1 MAKKIWITVG
11 IVFGV
16 LIIGGGGYTYY
27 LYASVKSTANKIYQ
41 PASKDEKHVAVA
53 TLSPQK
59 NLKPISILLMG
70 VDQRKGDVGRSDTLM
85 VLTLNPK
92 TNEAQMVSIPRD
104 TRVTIPGKGVHK
116 INAAYA
122 YGGTALAQKTVKHY
136 LNVPIDYYIKINMQG
151 LSQLV
156 DAVGGVDVY
165 NDISWHDEGYY
176 KKGFDYHK
184 GKLHMNGAEALGFV
198 RMRHLDPRGDF
209 GRNKRQ
215 RDVITAVVNKL
226 ESLGGVTKIKS
237 VLNAVQGNVST
248 DLNFADMTY
257 VGKNYK
263 NCRKDVSTYEVKGQ
277 GTTIKGIYWLIV
289 SNQERQKVHD
299 LIMQQLDQTQT
310 S

>member
-11 IVFGV
+11 MIVGV

-27 LYASVKSTANKIYQ
+27 LYASVKETASKIYQ
-41 PASKDEKHVAVA
+41 PTTTKKHVSVA

-59 NLKPISILLMG
+59 HLKPISILLMG
-70 VDQRKGDVGRSDTLM
+70 VDQRSGDVGRSDTLM
-85 VLTLNPK
+85 VLTLNPE

-104 TRVTIPGKGVHK
+104 TKVTIPGKGVHK

-122 YGGTALAQKTVKHY
+122 YGGTALAQKTVSQF
-136 LNVPIDYYIKINMQG
+136 LNVPIDYYVKINMEG
-151 LSQLV
+151 LAQLV

-184 GKLHMNGAEALGFV
+184 GMLHMNGAEALGFV

-215 RDVITAVVNKL
+215 RDVITAVVDKM
-226 ESLGGVTKIKS
+226 ESIGGVAKINS

-248 DLNFADMTY
+248 DLNFDDMTY
-257 VGKNYK
+257 VAKNYK
-263 NCRKDVSTYEVKGQ
+263 NCRKNVSTYEVNGQ
-277 GTTIKGIYWLIV
+277 GATINGIYWFLV
-289 SNQERQKVHD
+289 NSQEKQKVHD
-299 LIMQQLDQTQT
+299 MIMQQLDQTQN